1 MNPKTPSG
9 FLVIIIMM
17 MMSIAMAILF
27 FTWLYPFG
35 RMVGG
40 FAMVTRTVDRAVA
53 VVLRAGSIVGVST
66 GISDD
71 AH

>member
-9 FLVIIIMM
+9 FLVIMIMM
-17 MMSIAMAILF
+17 MMSFAMAILVF
-27 FTWLYPFG
+27 ARLYPFG
-35 RMVGG
+35 RMGGG
-40 FAMVTRTVDRAVA
+40 FAMVTRTVDRAMA
-53 VVLRAGSIVGVST
+53 VVLRTGSTASANA